1 MMINP
6 WLSDIS
12 GDYLDQPTD
21 INDYVMDVVSL
32 ICKFAINFCSVG
44 KQMFLKEVWANRLH
58 KVYSIEFFS
67 IPPNLTH
74 DVSTYRPRQNIT
86 VDWFS

>member
-21 INDYVMDVVSL
+21 INEFVIDVVSL
-32 ICKFAINFCSVG
+32 FA
-44 KQMFLKEVWANRLH
+44 
-58 KVYSIEFFS
+58 
-67 IPPNLTH
+67 NLQLTF
-74 DVSTYRPRQNIT
+74 VR
-86 VDWFS
+86 